1 MPSKKEKSDN
11 KGPAISKRMK
21 ISKAQQTVL
30 MIVLGA
36 AVGVGVCFSLSMH
49 FVKYISFNGKVI
61 DAKDKAIDNYEKT
74 IANIGI
80 CAKPKGKHYTDEE
93 LKKCNPNTLNSES
106 LSGTLRY
113 NIMEEMARNTDLESV
128 ARQSQSD
135 CKTADGK
142 KVDYRKKY
150 DEEQDEDKKAYYLD
164 MVKMCSSLR
173 VIPDALPAKQNVEAL
188 LASLNQIFI
197 VSDWDPESLAP
208 SENDEESLV
217 EGVVPI
223 PVTLSVESNSKK
235 TLTVLNNIERSIR
248 TFDITSAT
256 VEWSGQDKLSL
267 QANAIAYYLEQAGIK
282 ETTETVYASK
292 DAKKASSGGSK

>member
-1 MPSKKEKSDN
+1 MPSKKDEKR
-11 KGPAISKRMK
+11 PAISKRLK
-21 ISKAQQTVL
+21 ISKAQRTIL

-36 AVGVGVCFSLSMH
+36 SLGLGICLVLSIH
-49 FVKYISFNGKVI
+49 FIKYISLNSKVI
-61 DAKDKAIDNYEKT
+61 SAKEKAISNYEET
-74 IANIGI
+74 IENVGI

-93 LKKCNPNTLNSES
+93 LKKCNPNTLSSEN
-106 LSGTLRY
+106 LPGTLRY
-113 NIMEEMARNTDLESV
+113 KIMEEMAKNSDLESV
-128 ARQSQSD
+128 ARESQSD
-135 CKTADGK
+135 CLTSSGA

-150 DEEQDEDKKAYYLD
+150 NEETDEDRKAYYLD

-197 VSDWDPESLAP
+197 ISDWDPESLAP
-208 SENDEESLV
+208 SENDQESLV
-217 EGVVPI
+217 EGVVSI

-292 DAKKASSGGSK
+292 GAKKTSSGGSK

>member
-1 MPSKKEKSDN
+1 MANDKDKKR
-11 KGPAISKRMK
+11 PAISKRIK
-21 ISKAQQTVL
+21 ISKAQQTIL

-36 AVGVGVCFSLSMH
+36 AIGLGICLSISIH
-49 FVKYISFNGKVI
+49 FAKYISFNGKVI
-61 DAKDKAIDNYEKT
+61 DAKDKAISNYEKT
-74 IANIGI
+74 ITNVGI

-93 LKKCNPNTLNSES
+93 LKKCNPNS
-106 LSGTLRY
+106 LSSENLPGTLRY
-113 NIMEEMARNTDLESV
+113 KIMEEMAKNTDLESV

-135 CKTADGK
+135 CKDASGK

-150 DEEQDEDKKAYYLD
+150 NEEEDEDRKAYYLG

-197 VSDWDPESLAP
+197 ISDWDPESLAP
-208 SENDEESLV
+208 SDNDEEALV

-223 PVTLSVESNSKK
+223 PVTLSVESDSKK

-248 TFDITSAT
+248 NFDITSAT
-256 VEWSGQDKLSL
+256 VEWSGQDKLAL
-267 QANAIAYYLEQAGIK
+267 QANAIAYYLEQVGIK

-292 DAKKASSGGSK
+292 GAKKTSSGGNK

>member
-1 MPSKKEKSDN
+1 MPSKKEKSGE
-11 KGPAISKRMK
+11 KGPAISKRIK
-21 ISKAQQTVL
+21 ISKAQQTIL
-30 MIVLGA
+30 LIVLGA
-36 AVGVGVCFSLSMH
+36 AVGVGICLSMSIH

-61 DAKDKAIDNYEKT
+61 NAKNKAISNYETTLKNVETLKT
-74 IANIGI
+74 NILEDMAN
-80 CAKPKGKHYTDEE
+80 
-93 LKKCNPNTLNSES
+93 NP
-106 LSGTLRY
+106 
-113 NIMEEMARNTDLESV
+113 DLESV

-135 CKTADGK
+135 CRTSSGK
-142 KVDYRKKY
+142 KIDYRKKY
-150 DEEQDEDKKAYYLD
+150 EEEQDEDKKAYYLD

-197 VSDWDPESLAP
+197 ESDWDPESLAP

-223 PVTLSVESNSKK
+223 PVTLSVESDSKK

-256 VEWSGQDKLSL
+256 VEWSGKDKLSL
-267 QANAIAYYLEQAGIK
+267 QANAIAYYLEQTGIK